1 MSETIYASLEYGA
14 YKIETNQYDEKV
26 SGKCY
31 DIVDELDSKILD
43 YRLKKFSYI
52 LNKNE
57 GIDKIKIEYINKK
70 DGTSK
75 IFETPTFEGFDSKFE
90 EYDLEDDEE
99 ITNVK
104 VYLKDIKL
112 VGFEIFTNKGKNK
125 KIGYGEENEGNT
137 EKELEKGEKIIIG
150 FGFNSSEKY
159 GVYSIHFYYVDKK

>member
-31 DIVDELDSKILD
+31 DLVDDIEANILNYRIKKI
-43 YRLKKFSYI
+43 SYI

-57 GIDKIKIEYINKK
+57 RIDKIKIEYINKK

-75 IFETPTFEGFDSKFE
+75 ICETPTFEGLDSKME
-90 EYDLEDDEE
+90 ECELEDDEE

-104 VYLKDIKL
+104 FYLKDIKF

-125 KIGYGEENEGNT
+125 KIGYGEENEGCT
-137 EKELEKGEKIIIG
+137 EKDLEKGGKIVVG
-150 FGFNSSEKY
+150 FGFNASEKY